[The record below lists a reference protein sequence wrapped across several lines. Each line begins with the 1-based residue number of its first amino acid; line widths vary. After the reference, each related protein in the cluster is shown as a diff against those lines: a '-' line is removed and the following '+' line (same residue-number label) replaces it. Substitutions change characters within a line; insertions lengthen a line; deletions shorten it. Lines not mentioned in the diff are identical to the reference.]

1 MDKHV
6 SLSKRRSS
14 AVPKR
19 GPQDAHL
26 VSTQSMDLL
35 ASPVS
40 RRHLS
45 VSHRNTWTT
54 VGAGLLF
61 KFLQK
66 VKNQRCL
73 TFSFSWGEMPQSSI
87 PKFTLKLRVEGRSL

>member
-6 SLSKRRSS
+6 SCERHPS
-14 AVPKR
+14 AVPKW
-19 GPQDAHL
+19 GPRDTHL
-26 VSTQSMDLL
+26 VTTQSMDLL

-40 RRHLS
+40 RRIHLS
-45 VSHRNTWTT
+45 VSHRNIWTT

-73 TFSFSWGEMPQSSI
+73 IFSFSWSKMPQSSI
-87 PKFTLKLRVEGRSL
+87 PKFTLKLRVEGRK